1 MVCEFRVYSY
11 GTYSGVLRYNFVV
24 CEFTSVAVA
33 IDNHSHLNEFNA
45 PVYNTLF
52 IVMYCI
58 FLFSTRVTFHVKL

>member
-1 MVCEFRVYSY
+1 MYKNIVRLY
-11 GTYSGVLRYNFVV
+11 GTAVHLGYKKME

-45 PVYNTLF
+45 PVYTTLF

-58 FLFSTRVTFHVKL
+58 FLFSTRASFHVKQC

>member
-1 MVCEFRVYSY
+1 MHKMECEKM
-11 GTYSGVLRYNFVV
+11 V

-33 IDNHSHLNEFNA
+33 IDNHSQLNEFNT

-58 FLFSTRVTFHVKL
+58 FLFSTRVAFHVKQC

>member
-1 MVCEFRVYSY
+1 M
-11 GTYSGVLRYNFVV
+11 V

-33 IDNHSHLNEFNA
+33 IDNHSQLNEFNA

-58 FLFSTRVTFHVKL
+58 FLFSTRATFHVKQC